1 MIEIEIHS
9 ILVLVESLLAMKLRV
24 ELETVGGYEK

>member
-9 ILVLVESLLAMKLRV
+9 TLVLAKSLLAMSLRV
-24 ELETVGGYEK
+24 ELETVGGYV

>member
-9 ILVLVESLLAMKLRV
+9 TLVLVQSLLAMNLRV
-24 ELETVGGYEK
+24 GFETVGALCN